1 MFPADTWKI
10 QNEVHEQLVSA
21 YIPPASEYKYDRC
34 NLYQDEAPND
44 IVVNTT
50 DLSNASLHS
59 CTQWVYSR
67 DVFKET
73 FTSEQNFVCGD
84 SLKTS
89 HIQLV
94 FYFGV
99 LCGDLGFGLLADII
113 GRKKSFLISA
123 VFQLASALGVV
134 WAPNFLVY
142 TILQFCVGAG
152 CHGVFICSCVLGLE
166 LVGPNKRVWAG
177 ILIHGFF
184 TTGLIYL
191 SGAAWIFK
199 HWQFIQLAAA
209 IPCAFYLSYWWLL
222 DESPRWLISVGRT
235 AEAEKIIQK
244 MAKQN
249 NTQVPEKL
257 FDGNTT
263 ATTQAGGKLWEL
275 FTNKVLFL
283 RTMILFFNWVVV
295 SMCYYGVTMYAG
307 TIGGNFYL
315 NFFLLAVAEIPKFVN
330 IPMLERLGRRWTHIC
345 FMWLGGFAL
354 IGMVFTVVYG
364 GQELHWATLTLSL
377 IGKLGPAG
385 AFSTVYVFSLE
396 LYPTVLR
403 NAGMGAS
410 SCVARFGGMA
420 APYVAKMGELIGGD
434 FGKALPLVIFGA
446 SSILAG
452 FLCIFLPETLHQ
464 QLPDTAEEAAKF
476 KGRMA
481 DKRKTD
487 KIVFVGNK
495 ENNTMDAGTEKCDL
509 GDESCGYKNGIV
521 NYGYENTK
529 L

>member
-1 MFPADTWKI
+1 MKFDDILIEIGELGYYQKK
-10 QNEVHEQLVSA
+10 QLVVLYIPAISVASFMMMNIVLLYTPEHSA

-191 SGAAWIFK
+191 SGAA
-199 HWQFIQLAAA
+199 
-209 IPCAFYLSYWWLL
+209 LL

-263 ATTQAGGKLWEL
+263 ATTQAGGKL
-275 FTNKVLFL
+275 
-283 RTMILFFNWVVV
+283 VVV